1 MISKWIEYDIK
12 YILKHHIFLNGKYLS
27 KDISKDFKIS
37 FSIKYVIKYY
47 VQ

>member
-12 YILKHHIFLNGKYLS
+12 YILKYHIFLNGKYLS
-27 KDISKDFKIS
+27 KDFKIS
-37 FSIKYVIKYY
+37 FPIIYVIKYY